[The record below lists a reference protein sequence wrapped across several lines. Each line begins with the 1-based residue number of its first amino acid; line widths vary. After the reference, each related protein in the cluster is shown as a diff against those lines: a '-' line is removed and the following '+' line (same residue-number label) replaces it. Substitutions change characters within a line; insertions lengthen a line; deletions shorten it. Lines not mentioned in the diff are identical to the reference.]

1 MSGWWYEIFL
11 GQTRVD
17 TASWSQFFAALK
29 SYLGWR
35 ARWSIRICLDH
46 GTLHYY
52 LETLGSIPTSLGV
65 ADFLCKPLPD
75 APIIASHQAAVALPF
90 LTQHKFYQL
99 PRLLHKLQERGHTF
113 ISLNLK
119 FSSCGAT
126 YFTTTTIT
134 FTKKRK
140 TYERA
145 LPLSLP
151 AELCSIDFSKFQN
164 FRYKKIPT
172 YLNSEKVHRITS
184 AKSTAPLLLL
194 DNFPYGDTCGLDLTS
209 FDFAKHSLVLGSS
222 GSGKSRF
229 LCLLIDCIYRSS
241 VKDYKVIVIDPHDAL
256 KNDLGEVQE
265 QVIVDFYNSERSV
278 DLFQQDLENL
288 SVSVELMLE
297 TFRSLIGDSY
307 NGRLERV
314 LRHTIYLLLLDQNF
328 TFVALRRILSE
339 TEYRNEVLTRL
350 KSKLPSSVS
359 RFFLTEFQELKSQ
372 SYNLAFAPIMAF
384 IDEMQMLTVF
394 NETGAKAIPEVV
406 AKHFLSVFSLSRLRL
421 GDKVTRTI
429 AGLLMQQLFLLAQ
442 KRQFSE
448 HLVIIIDEV
457 AVIENPIL
465 VRFLSEMRKY
475 NVSVILAGQYFAQM
489 SPNLRTAILANASNY
504 YTFRIAR
511 GDARLLVDNLQ
522 IKSPKLYDMD
532 SAAQIFTGLKARECL
547 VQISCHGEPYAVFK
561 AQTPDYNPRPNLAI
575 PPANHTKNDVQAD
588 GSQQTLQLLLDTDF
602 TVEEIMLANTTNRKK
617 LSKEKND

>member
-1 MSGWWYEIFL
+1 MSEQWYEILL
-11 GQTRVD
+11 GQARVEA
-17 TASWSQFFAALK
+17 TSWSQLFVALK
-29 SYLGWR
+29 NYLGWR
-35 ARWSIRICLDH
+35 AHWSIHICLDH

-52 LETLGSIPTSLGV
+52 LETPNSIPASLGV
-65 ADFLCKPLPD
+65 SDFLCKPLSDIPIV
-75 APIIASHQAAVALPF
+75 APRQTAVALPF
-90 LTQHKFYQL
+90 LIRHKFYQL
-99 PRLLHKLQERGHTF
+99 PHLLHRLQKHDHTF
-113 ISLNLK
+113 ISLNLR
-119 FSSCGAT
+119 FSSCGTT
-126 YFTTTTIT
+126 YFATTTVT
-134 FTKKRK
+134 FMKKRK
-140 TYERA
+140 TRERT
-145 LPLSLP
+145 LSLAPP

-172 YLNSEKVHRITS
+172 YLNSEKVHRLASPEVTV
-184 AKSTAPLLLL
+184 PLFLL
-194 DNFPYGDTCGLDLTS
+194 DNFPYGDTCSLDLTS

-229 LCLLIDCIYRSS
+229 LCLLIDRIYHSS
-241 VKDYKVIVIDPHDAL
+241 AKDYRVIVIDPHDAL
-256 KNDLGEVQE
+256 KNDLGEVPE
-265 QVIVDFYNSERSV
+265 QAIVDFYNPERSV

-328 TFVALRRILSE
+328 TFVTLRRILSE

-350 KSKLPSSVS
+350 KPRLPASVS

-372 SYNLAFAPIMAF
+372 AYNLAFAPIMAF

-394 NETGAKAIPEVV
+394 NESGAKTISEVT
-406 AKHFLSVFSLSRLRL
+406 ANHFLSIFSLNRLQL

-442 KRQFSE
+442 KRQSPE
-448 HLVIIIDEV
+448 HLIIIIDEV

-475 NVSVILAGQYFAQM
+475 HVSVILAGQYFGQM
-489 SPNLRTAILANASNY
+489 SPDLRTAILANASNY

-522 IKSPKLYDMD
+522 IKSPKLHDLD

-547 VQISCHGEPYAVFK
+547 VQISCRGEPYAVFK
-561 AQTPDYNPRPNLAI
+561 AQTPDYHPRPNLAI
-575 PPANHTKNDVQAD
+575 PVANHTETAT
-588 GSQQTLQLLLDTDF
+588 QTNESRTTIQLLLDADSTI
-602 TVEEIMLANTTNRKK
+602 EEIMLANTTNRKK
-617 LSKEKND
+617 LPKEEND